1 MTQKN
6 SAGTGVIKEGKRL
19 QETKTTRWYAC
30 PKDALI
36 IGFVIAFSFW
46 IDPIGKAYQI
56 LRWRDDLGILGMGSI
71 LAIMLVACTFLC
83 VRHFWAWFVIG
94 TMGTR
99 ASCETWRFL
108 YNPSPNYTGIDYIDS
123 AIINGLI
130 TLVIIAPAMAV
141 LYRLKKKYVEKQSKE

>member
-1 MTQKN
+1 M
-6 SAGTGVIKEGKRL
+6 
-19 QETKTTRWYAC
+19 QETKPIRWYAC

-36 IGFVIAFSFW
+36 TAFVIAFSFW
-46 IDPIGKAYQI
+46 INPIGKAYQI
-56 LRWRDDLGILGMGSI
+56 LRWQDDLGILSMVVM
-71 LAIMLVACTFLC
+71 LAIMSIACTFIC

-94 TMGTR
+94 IMGIR

-108 YNPSPNYTGIDYIDS
+108 YKPSPNYTGIDYIDS

-141 LYRLKKKYVEKQSKE
+141 LYRLKKKF